1 MKKTFIILFIA
12 VLPVAACRKEQ
23 KTIEAAHEMQQFV
36 IEISNYAKAIDP
48 DFLIIPQN
56 GEALCYTDA
65 NPELAFVTTYLDAI
79 DGIGVEEIFYNGD
92 LAIDSYRLNMLRQL
106 VVSEKIMV
114 SEYVNDDN
122 LMADAVQQNLAE
134 GFLCFPRSSSNYN
147 YEFIPSTV
155 TNENADSIVTLQQA
169 KNYLYLIS
177 NSQFATKQAMID
189 AIAATNF
196 DLVILDLFFEEEPFT
211 AAEIDQLKTKAN
223 GGQRLVIAYM
233 SIGSAE
239 NYRYYW
245 QDKWRLH
252 KPNWLKKKYDGYKDE
267 IWVEYW
273 DQEWKDIIYG
283 NDASYLKKILDAGF
297 DGVYLD
303 NVEAYYFLYHR
314 N

>member
-1 MKKTFIILFIA
+1 MKKYF
-12 VLPVAACRKEQ
+12 VLVALGLLLAGCQKEK
-23 KTIEAAHEMQQFV
+23 KTTDAAIEMQNFV
-36 IEISNYAKAIDP
+36 IEISNYARSFDS
-48 DFLIIPQN
+48 DFIIIPQN
-56 GEALCYTDA
+56 GEALSYIDGNSDLDFAT
-65 NPELAFVTTYLDAI
+65 NYLNAI
-79 DGIGVEEIFYNGD
+79 DGIGVEEIFYNGG
-92 LAIDSYRLNMLRQL
+92 LSIDNYRLEMLKEL
-106 VVSEKIMV
+106 VVSKKIMV
-114 SEYVNDDN
+114 SEYLEDDN
-122 LMADAVQQNLAE
+122 LISDAVAKNSDE
-134 GFLCFPRSSSNYN
+134 GFICFPRSSSNYN
-147 YEFIPSTV
+147 YEFIPA
-155 TNENADSIVTLQQA
+155 NPFQENMDNITSLDSA

-177 NSQFATKQAMID
+177 NSQFTTKQSMID

-196 DLVILDLFFEEEPFT
+196 DLVIIDAFFEEELFT
-211 AAEIDQLKTKAN
+211 AAEINQLKTKAN
-223 GGQRLVIAYM
+223 GAQRLVIAYM

-273 DQEWKDIIYG
+273 NQEWKDIIYG
-283 NDASYLKKILDAGF
+283 NDESYLKKILDANF